1 MVLAGHGSR
10 SADANRSLRALA
22 ATLETRLGYRVVAA
36 YLEMAEPSIPTTILG
51 CVLGGAQ
58 HIVIVPYF
66 LHPGMH
72 VSRDIVEIVDAA
84 RSAHPR
90 VTFTVAAFFGS
101 HPRIG
106 DVLADLT
113 RDALAGQSRS
123 EAV

>member
-1 MVLAGHGSR
+1 MLAGHGSR
-10 SADANRSLRALA
+10 SPEANRSLRALA
-22 ATLETRLGYRVVAA
+22 ETLETRLGCPVVAA

-51 CVLGGAQ
+51 CVLGGAR

-84 RSAHPR
+84 RLAHPR

-101 HPRIG
+101 HPG
-106 DVLADLT
+106 VADMLADLT
-113 RDALAGQSRS
+113 RDALAGHSRS